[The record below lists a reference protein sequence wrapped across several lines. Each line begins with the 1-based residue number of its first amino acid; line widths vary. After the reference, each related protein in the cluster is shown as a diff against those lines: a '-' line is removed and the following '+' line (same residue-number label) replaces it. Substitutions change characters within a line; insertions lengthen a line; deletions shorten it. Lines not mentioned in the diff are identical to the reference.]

1 MDPQTSLY
9 PYHLR
14 TLLWDWRRV
23 LLMSAVVH
31 TVEVV
36 MVVDA
41 DNDDDGP
48 RRTGTLAENT
58 CW

>member
-1 MDPQTSLY
+1 
-9 PYHLR
+9 
-14 TLLWDWRRV
+14 
-23 LLMSAVVH
+23 MSAVVH